1 MDEKKILADEFEAN
15 RAHLGAVAFRMLGSR
30 AEAED
35 AVQEAWLRLT
45 GVDVGNVENLGGWLR
60 TVVARICL
68 DMLRSRKLR
77 REDAISEKEPDL
89 PSAAGTASYDPE
101 YEIAMADSVGLAML
115 VVLETLGP
123 AERVAF
129 VLHDMFE
136 LPFEDIAPIVGRTTD
151 ATRKLASRARQRVQ
165 GTSVSPEADRA
176 RRRSVVEAFIAAS
189 RDGNFEALLAILDPE
204 VVFRADE
211 AAMRLGSEAVLR
223 GPAAVANAF
232 KGRARGAKP
241 AMLDGALGVVVEAGG
256 RTLLVLHVTL
266 KGDRIIRIEAVA
278 NRESLDGLEVILF
291 ERDQRIDAIE

>member
-1 MDEKKILADEFEAN
+1 MDEKKILAGQFEAN
-15 RAHLGAVAFRMLGSR
+15 RAHLTAVAFRMLGSR

-35 AVQEAWLRLT
+35 AVQEAWLRLNRT
-45 GVDVGNVENLGGWLR
+45 DVGGVDNIGGWLR

-77 REDAISEKEPDL
+77 REDAIGDGEPDL
-89 PSAAGTASYDPE
+89 PAEAGTASYDPG

-129 VLHDMFE
+129 VLHDMFD
-136 LPFEDIAPIVGRTTD
+136 LPFDDIAPIVGRTTD

-165 GTSVSPEADRA
+165 GTSVSPEADRV

-189 RDGNFEALLAILDPE
+189 RDGNFEALLAILDPD
-204 VVFRADE
+204 VMFRADE
-211 AAMRLGSEAVLR
+211 AATRLGSQAELR
-223 GPAAVANAF
+223 GPKSVANAF
-232 KGRARGAKP
+232 NGRARGAKP

-266 KGDRIIRIEAVA
+266 KGDRIVGIEAVA
-278 NRESLDGLEVILF
+278 NRESLDGLEVMVL
-291 ERDQRIDAIE
+291 D